1 MSAPA
6 NASPAARIAAVGRE
20 LRTREGR
27 ASALA
32 DLRGSDTGKA
42 AGLAGAMIAN
52 NVLGLVSTVV
62 FAHELTDYGSLG
74 ALVSYL
80 LILTVAGQAMQ
91 VATAREGVL
100 GHLGRG
106 HGLTATIRSWT
117 GSMAVLTAV
126 LTVGSVLL
134 RQPIADAVGVGR
146 YPWAAA
152 VGLPAGCVYLEVSLL
167 RGALQSVG
175 DYRSVGLSL
184 IGEQGSRLVAGA
196 ILAAGLSVT
205 GAFLGSLFS
214 YVAMCAYCAAMLRR
228 YAASYER
235 QPHRSALA
243 GEPAPALVGVATA
256 IELAAGAGEAVA
268 AELPPGAGEPV
279 AAELPPGAGEPVAA
293 ELPPGAGEPVAA
305 ELARADGRRPPAG
318 GGRRRAAISLWQHV
332 RSAWAPI
339 AALAVVAVLQNI
351 DIIAAKHQFSQRTA
365 TSYAAVAVAAK
376 VLIWVAIGAGFYLV
390 PEVSRRRAE
399 GLDTRSV
406 LLKSLG
412 IIFVCA
418 VPVLLIFGGAGHLL
432 IASVFGKAKATAS
445 DSLLI
450 LGLAFTVLS
459 TTYLAI
465 QYMLA
470 LKRTRFLIGVGIVA
484 LAEPALLLNASHRPA
499 SFAAVVLGIQ
509 AAAAAVAFTL
519 ALRRDRPARREPP
532 LDLAAA

>member
-293 ELPPGAGEPVAA
+293 EL
-305 ELARADGRRPPAG
+305 ARADGRRPPAG

-432 IASVFGKAKATAS
+432 IASVFGRAKATAS

-509 AAAAAVAFTL
+509 AAAAAVAFTQ

>member
-293 ELPPGAGEPVAA
+293 EL
-305 ELARADGRRPPAG
+305 ARADGRRPPAG